1 MGEKTP
7 MPAILPVAN
16 AHDTQNRSLAFQIP
30 RAQHAIYV
38 KDFNVFDVDENGALE
53 EIEITALIKHQT
65 KNASKEQVASLIK
78 DFDQNEDG
86 KIDLEEYITKVV
98 GGEWEIT
105 ECANGDETKMKK
117 LLAKIK
123 RSDLGELKSFSAP
136 PEGVKDA
143 CNALHILLEG
153 KSAEWKDLKKFL
165 GNRGTLK
172 KLKHVPF
179 EPLCENK
186 KKLLKTFID
195 DPEWTYDKIVR
206 KSGAAASMV
215 ALIEYVYKL

>member
-1 MGEKTP
+1 MGPYTAP
-7 MPAILPVAN
+7 MPA
-16 AHDTQNRSLAFQIP
+16 QIP
-30 RAQHAIYV
+30 RDQYAVYV

-53 EIEITALIKHQT
+53 EIEITAMIKHQT
-65 KNASKEQVASLIK
+65 KNASPEQVASLAAE
-78 DFDQNEDG
+78 FDKNGDG

-143 CNALHILLEG
+143 CNALHILLED
-153 KSAEWKDLKKFL
+153 KSAEWKGMTNPNPNLIL
-165 GNRGTLK
+165 STLTLTVSRCIVLDAVVGSK
-172 KLKHVPF
+172 GP
-179 EPLCENK
+179 
-186 KKLLKTFID
+186 KTS
-195 DPEWTYDKIVR
+195 P
-206 KSGAAASMV
+206 
-215 ALIEYVYKL
+215 

>member
-1 MGEKTP
+1 MGPYTAP
-7 MPAILPVAN
+7 MPA
-16 AHDTQNRSLAFQIP
+16 QIP
-30 RAQHAIYV
+30 RDQYAVYV

-53 EIEITALIKHQT
+53 EIEITAMIKHQT
-65 KNASKEQVASLIK
+65 KNASPEQVASLAAE
-78 DFDQNEDG
+78 FDKNGDG

-105 ECANGDETKMKK
+105 E
-117 LLAKIK
+117 
-123 RSDLGELKSFSAP
+123 
-136 PEGVKDA
+136 GVKDA
-143 CNALHILLEG
+143 CNALHILLED

-172 KLKHVPF
+172 KLKHLPF

-186 KKLLKTFID
+186 KKLLKPFID